1 MFVVNVK
8 DFVDNVAF
16 SYLTLM
22 AKATSHFHFHL
33 LLMIGFVFCELR
45 NGPRELPS
53 AHSRRR
59 NGVELAADSFIQ
71 PLSRKDRHYGPV
83 GLENFWKSTQ

>member
-1 MFVVNVK
+1 MKKLIVK
-8 DFVDNVAF
+8 
-16 SYLTLM
+16 
-22 AKATSHFHFHL
+22 K
-33 LLMIGFVFCELR
+33 FCELR

-71 PLSRKDRHYGPV
+71 PLSRKDRFCATV
-83 GLENFWKSTQ
+83 IE